1 MKISGVII
9 TFNEEKCIERCIT
22 SMLSVTDE
30 ILVVDSF
37 STDKTKEICEKLG
50 VRFLENKF
58 EGHIQQKNFAMS
70 QAQNDWVLSLDADEE
85 LSVELINSITSIKQS
100 GVGDAKGFWMNRR
113 NNYCGKW
120 LKFGGWYPDKKIRLW
135 NRKHGSWKG
144 NNPHDF
150 VVLTE
155 KKGEG
160 KLKGDLLHYTYYT
173 IQEHITQ
180 CEKFA
185 EIGAKAALAKGKKTF
200 LIMVYLKPILK
211 FIESYIFKLGILD
224 GKYGFYAAKYSAY
237 EKWLRYKAI
246 YYGNRKDDNLRK
258 RYGY

>member
-9 TFNEEKCIERCIT
+9 TFNEEKCIERCIS
-22 SMLSVTDE
+22 SMLSVTEE

-50 VRFLENKF
+50 VRFIEHKF

-70 QAQNDWVLSLDADEE
+70 QAKNNWVLSLDADEE
-85 LSVELINSITSIKQS
+85 LTNELKESITAIQQN

-120 LKFGGWYPDKKIRLW
+120 LMYGGWYPDQKIRLW
-135 NRKHGSWKG
+135 NKDFGSWKG
-144 NNPHDF
+144 KNPHDF
-150 VVLTE
+150 VVLE
-155 KKGEG
+155 GQQMEG
-160 KLKGDLLHYTYYT
+160 KLNGDLLHYTYDS
-173 IQEHITQ
+173 IKDHIAQ

-185 EIGAKAALAKGKKTF
+185 EIGAKAALAKGKKTN
-200 LIMVYLKPILK
+200 LILVYLKPVLK
-211 FIESYIFKLGILD
+211 FLESYLFKLGILD

-246 YYGNRKDDNLRK
+246 WEGNQK
-258 RYGY
+258 

>member
-9 TFNEEKCIERCIT
+9 TFNEEKCIERCIN

-37 STDKTKEICEKLG
+37 SKDKTKEICEKLG

-70 QAQNDWVLSLDADEE
+70 QAQHNWVLSLDADEE
-85 LSVELINSITSIKQS
+85 LSKELKESIISIRQN
-100 GVGDAKGFWMNRR
+100 GVGNTKGFWMNRR

-120 LKFGGWYPDKKIRLW
+120 LKFGGWYPDQKIRLW
-135 NRKHGSWKG
+135 NRNFGSWKG

-150 VVLTE
+150 VVLDNKE
-155 KKGEG
+155 MEG
-160 KLKGDLLHYTYYT
+160 KLKGDLLHYTYASV
-173 IQEHITQ
+173 QDHIAQ

-185 EIGAKAALAKGKKTF
+185 KIGAKAAIDKGKKTS
-200 LIMVYLKPILK
+200 LMMVYLKPILK
-211 FIESYIFKLGILD
+211 FIESYIIKLGFLD

-246 YYGNRKDDNLRK
+246 WGGSKN
-258 RYGY
+258 